1 MTESAA
7 PLDHHPVL
15 FTDAGLLGGLCPEC
29 DRRHFPRSQWCPWCG
44 AEGAR
49 EVVLSTD
56 GQLWSW
62 TTVHAPPPGYLGE
75 VPFGFGVVD
84 LPADGLQVIA
94 RLTEPDVTALRAG
107 QPMRFVTEAIG
118 EHHRT
123 WAFAPADGDGASAG
137 GAA

>member
-1 MTESAA
+1 MTEPASV
-7 PLDHHPVL
+7 DQHPQL
-15 FTDAGLLGGLCPEC
+15 FTEEGLLGGQCAAC

-44 AEGAR
+44 AEGAT
-49 EVVLSTD
+49 EIVLS
-56 GQLWSW
+56 GAGELWSW

-94 RLTEPDVTALRAG
+94 RLTESDVTALRSG
-107 QPMRFVTEAIG
+107 QPMRFVTEAID

-123 WAFAPADGDGASAG
+123 WAFAPVDDGGSA
-137 GAA
+137 A

>member
-7 PLDHHPVL
+7 PVDQHPQL
-15 FTDAGLLGGLCPEC
+15 FTDEGLLGGQCTEC

-44 AEGAR
+44 AEGAT
-49 EVVLSTD
+49 EIVLSGD
-56 GQLWSW
+56 GLLWSW
-62 TTVHAPPPGYLGE
+62 TTVHAPPPGYLGD

-94 RLTEPDVTALRAG
+94 RLTEPDVTALRSG

-123 WAFAPADGDGASAG
+123 WAFTPVDDGRPSA
-137 GAA
+137 